1 MIESRCGLLCGECQY
16 RAQIPCPG
24 CTRMEKPF
32 WGDSCP
38 VKACCE
44 GKQHA
49 HCGECSEF
57 PCGLLRQFAF
67 DKEQGDDGKRITQC
81 EAWRGGSN

>member
-16 RAQIPCPG
+16 RTQIPCPG

-67 DKEQGDDGKRITQC
+67 GRQQGDDGKRITQC

>member
-1 MIESRCGLLCGECQY
+1 MIESRCGLLFGECQY
-16 RAQIPCPG
+16 RTKIPCPG

-38 VKACCE
+38 VKACCV

-49 HCGECSEF
+49 HCGECIDF

>member
-16 RAQIPCPG
+16 RTQIPCPG
-24 CTRMEKPF
+24 CTRMVKPF